1 MTQNCPKAV
10 AVLCWQSC
18 AYKRYLFWARYYRRA
33 MCLNHAGC
41 LWLCRRWHRMAFYTS
56 LRQDLA
62 LSLFAT
68 CETLVSHFL
77 QLIRALLHGSS
88 AFPSLPLS
96 RHHPQSCWE
105 GTLTTST
112 LKQYWSQC
120 ELLRSTPSTQLA
132 ARVCTPGHNLWNPG
146 VHTIFYPH
154 PSEGETDFKQVL
166 RQSQPFFNILTEW
179 PRHLYVLLSQTQ
191 EGNTALSHASTT
203 GPDSAQ
209 PNLLENIPAHTRGLY

>member
-1 MTQNCPKAV
+1 MSQVLQKSNVPKS
-10 AVLCWQSC
+10 CWLS
-18 AYKRYLFWARYYRRA
+18 
-33 MCLNHAGC
+33 
-41 LWLCRRWHRMAFYTS
+41 
-56 LRQDLA
+56 LA
-62 LSLFAT
+62 LPPVAP
-68 CETLVSHFL
+68 HG
-77 QLIRALLHGSS
+77 LLHIPEARPCTLSFCNLWDSCQSFSPAYQGPS
-88 AFPSLPLS
+88 ARQFCLPITASEQTPPTELLRGHSHNIHTLS
-96 RHHPQSCWE
+96 DF
-105 GTLTTST
+105 
-112 LKQYWSQC
+112 KQYWPQC

-179 PRHLYVLLSQTQ
+179 PRPLYVLLSQTQ